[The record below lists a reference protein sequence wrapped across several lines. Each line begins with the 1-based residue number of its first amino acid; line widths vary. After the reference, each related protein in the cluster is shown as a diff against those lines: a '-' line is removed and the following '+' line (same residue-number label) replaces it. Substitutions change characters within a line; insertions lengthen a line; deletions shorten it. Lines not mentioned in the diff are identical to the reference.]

1 MKKIFIPFTI
11 FSFVLL
17 FTNCKNNNNNS
28 TDVGTENSTVQISD
42 EALLDSVQRR
52 TFNYFWDGAEPTSGM
67 ARERYHVDGEYPQ
80 NDANVVTSGGS
91 GFGIMAII
99 AGIDRGYVTR
109 EEGVAR
115 MDKIVTFLEKA
126 DSFHGVFPHWWYGET
141 GKVRGFSDKDNGGD
155 LVETSFLMQGLLAAH
170 QYYVNGSDAEK
181 AVAARIDKLWKAV
194 DWNWHRN
201 GKNVLYWHWSP
212 EHSWEMNFAIRGFN
226 ECMIT
231 YILAAAS
238 PTHGVPAEVYHEG
251 WAESGAIVKPHTIE
265 GINLNLRYQGTEAGP
280 LFWTHYSFLGL
291 NPTELKDKYSSNY
304 FDELKNYTLVNR
316 AYCIRNPK
324 GFKGYGENAWGL
336 TASYSTVGYAAH
348 EPSEERDH
356 GVISP
361 TAALSSIV
369 YTPQESMKVMRNLY
383 SMGDKV
389 WGKYGFY
396 DAYSETDN
404 WYPQRYLAIDQGP
417 IAVMIE
423 NYRTQLLWKLFMS
436 HPDVQNGLKKLN
448 FTSPSLKQ

>member
-1 MKKIFIPFTI
+1 MKKVFTPFII
-11 FSFVLL
+11 FSLALL
-17 FTNCKNNNNNS
+17 FTNCKNNSNNAQ
-28 TDVGTENSTVQISD
+28 DAIAENPSVEISD

-226 ECMIT
+226 ECLIT

-238 PTHGVPAEVYHEG
+238 PTHGVPAPVYHEG
-251 WAESGAIVKPHTIE
+251 WAENGAIVDPHTIE
-265 GINLNLRYQGTEAGP
+265 GIKLNLRYQGTEAGP
-280 LFWTHYSFLGL
+280 LFWAQYSFLGL
-291 NPTELKDKYSSNY
+291 NPTDLKDDYSANY
-304 FDELKNYTLVNR
+304 FDEMKNYTLVNR
-316 AYCIRNPK
+316 AYCLRNPK
-324 GFKGYGENAWGL
+324 GYKGYGENAWGL

-348 EPSEERDH
+348 EPSERGDH
-356 GVISP
+356 GVITP
-361 TAALSSIV
+361 TAAISSIV
-369 YTPQESMKVMRNLY
+369 YTPEESMKVMRNLY
-383 SMGDKV
+383 SMGDKM

-448 FTSPSLKQ
+448 FSSPSLK

>member
-1 MKKIFIPFTI
+1 MKKVFTPFII
-11 FSFVLL
+11 FSLALL
-17 FTNCKNNNNNS
+17 FTNCKNNSNNAQ
-28 TDVGTENSTVQISD
+28 DAIAENPSVEISD

-170 QYYVNGSDAEK
+170 QYYINGSDAEK

-226 ECMIT
+226 ECLIT

-238 PTHGVPAEVYHEG
+238 PTHGVPAPVYHEG
-251 WAESGAIVKPHTIE
+251 WAENGAIVDPHTIE
-265 GINLNLRYQGTEAGP
+265 GIKLNLRYQGTEAGP
-280 LFWTHYSFLGL
+280 LFWAQYSFLGL
-291 NPTELKDKYSSNY
+291 NPTDLKDDYSANY
-304 FDELKNYTLVNR
+304 FDEMKNYTLVNR
-316 AYCIRNPK
+316 AYCLRNPK
-324 GFKGYGENAWGL
+324 GYKGYGENAWGL

-348 EPSEERDH
+348 EPSERGDH
-356 GVISP
+356 GVITP
-361 TAALSSIV
+361 TAAISSIV
-369 YTPQESMKVMRNLY
+369 YTPEESMKVMRNLY
-383 SMGDKV
+383 SMGDKM

-448 FTSPSLKQ
+448 FSSPSLK